1 MDKNKIETITNL
13 FEGNKIRSVWDG
25 EKEEYYFSVVD
36 VIKALTDSN
45 NPRNYWNML
54 KKRIT
59 EEEKS
64 ELYTK
69 CVQLKM
75 QAQDGKMRETD
86 TLDTKGIFRLIES
99 VPSPKAE
106 PFKIWLASLGNER
119 VNEIFDPSA
128 AINRAVQYYRDKG
141 YSDDWIEK
149 RIRSIINRK
158 KLTDGWKSGGISED
172 YEYAVLTNEIY
183 REWSG
188 MNANEYKILKGIRKE
203 SLRDNMSEIEVA
215 LTDLGEIAVLEL
227 IKKRR
232 PMGLKENMLIAR
244 EGGGTAKIARDDL
257 ERKLGETI
265 INSVNDLSYSYI
277 EEKEEDF

>member
-1 MDKNKIETITNL
+1 MDKIKIETITNL

-188 MNANEYKILKGIRKE
+188 MNVNEYKILKGIRKE

-232 PMGLKENMLIAR
+232 PIGLKENMLIAR
-244 EGGGTAKIARDDL
+244 EGGETAKIARDDL

>member
-128 AINRAVQYYRDKG
+128 AINWAVQYYRDKG

-172 YEYAVLTNEIY
+172 YEYAALTNEIY

-257 ERKLGETI
+257 ERKLGGKR
-265 INSVNDLSYSYI
+265 L
-277 EEKEEDF
+277 